1 MMQWGNVIMDVLTFT
16 EHSLIF
22 SAHREHTGLKRL
34 TLIEAK
40 DALLCK
46 KHRKR
51 EILNFYW

>member
-22 SAHREHTGLKRL
+22 SAHREHTGLKGL